1 MPKKFTLLC
10 HFNYYGRIWV
20 ILLEFKLAC
29 RYMSLS
35 FHPCG
40 MIVSPMWND
49 RITSVERS
57 YHPGE
62 TIKM

>member
-20 ILLEFKLAC
+20 ILQEFKLAVV
-29 RYMSLS
+29 LS

>member
-29 RYMSLS
+29 HCMLCLFVNKVDS
-35 FHPCG
+35 
-40 MIVSPMWND
+40 
-49 RITSVERS
+49 
-57 YHPGE
+57 
-62 TIKM
+62 

>member
-20 ILLEFKLAC
+20 ILQEL
-29 RYMSLS
+29 SLS

>member
-29 RYMSLS
+29 HCI
-35 FHPCG
+35 F
-40 MIVSPMWND
+40 IVPQGWTGLTHYKFPDLLKS
-49 RITSVERS
+49 I
-57 YHPGE
+57 YL
-62 TIKM
+62 

>member
-29 RYMSLS
+29 HCMCLY
-35 FHPCG
+35 
-40 MIVSPMWND
+40 
-49 RITSVERS
+49 RS
-57 YHPGE
+57 
-62 TIKM
+62 TLVCLFVNKVDS

>member
-29 RYMSLS
+29 RYMCVFL
-35 FHPCG
+35 
-40 MIVSPMWND
+40 
-49 RITSVERS
+49 
-57 YHPGE
+57 
-62 TIKM
+62 